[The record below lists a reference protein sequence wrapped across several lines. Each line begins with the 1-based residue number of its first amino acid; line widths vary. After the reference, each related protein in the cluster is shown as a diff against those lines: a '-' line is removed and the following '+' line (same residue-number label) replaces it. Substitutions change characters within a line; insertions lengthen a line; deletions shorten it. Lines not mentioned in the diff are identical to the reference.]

1 MKRILSKSY
10 KKNHNIK
17 ETKKYNMNRELR
29 YDEEYDETVD
39 TYEYEQETNATS
51 KTSIHSLVNI
61 EQKEKPL
68 EYVKGM
74 VRTWCYEG
82 LWSHLKFIS
91 IKNMEKLNLR
101 INNSVFESLFTRIS
115 IANNNIEE
123 KEVFLKTYAE
133 TIIKTINEY
142 RSNTQDMYKRDVL
155 KCK

>member
-1 MKRILSKSY
+1 MKRILSKIY

-17 ETKKYNMNRELR
+17 ETEKYNMNRELR

-74 VRTWCYEG
+74 VRTLCYEG
-82 LWSHLKFIS
+82 LWPHLKFIS

-101 INNSVFESLFTRIS
+101 TNNSVFESLFTRIS

-142 RSNTQDMYKRDVL
+142 RSNTQDRYKRDVL
-155 KCK
+155 KYK